1 MLRGIIR
8 SWESDEIKVFKVG
21 ENLYMRKAQGLDGF
35 SMAIIG
41 GVLILLELFVIG
53 EFHMYLGF
61 AYSYE

>member
-1 MLRGIIR
+1 M
-8 SWESDEIKVFKVG
+8 KVFKVG

-41 GVLILLELFVIG
+41 GMLILLELFMIG